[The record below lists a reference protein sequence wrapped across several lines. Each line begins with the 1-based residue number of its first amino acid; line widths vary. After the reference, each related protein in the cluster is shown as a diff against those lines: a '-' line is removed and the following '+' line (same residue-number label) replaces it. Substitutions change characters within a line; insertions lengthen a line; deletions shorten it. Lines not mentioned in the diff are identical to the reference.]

1 MKKFVSTLLALAL
14 VLSMTTAF
22 AAGSRGSDD
31 IANVTT
37 EEATVAASIVES
49 EAVEALKAKLAEG
62 DLSAVIPED
71 VLALIPE
78 EFRSAE
84 NIADNIKEIVALKL
98 EGEADGP
105 ILLTLNL
112 DTPYEDGTELIALLG
127 VIVDEEVAEWIV
139 KEGTVKDNAIT
150 VELTEE
156 EAAKLLNQTFATII
170 FNK

>member
-22 AAGSRGSDD
+22 AAGSRGSND
-31 IANVTT
+31 IPTVTT
-37 EEATVAASIVES
+37 EEATVTATIVES
-49 EAVEALKAKLAEG
+49 EFIEALKAKIAEEG
-62 DLSAVIPED
+62 LDAAFPED
-71 VLALIPE
+71 ALAQIPE

-84 NIADNIKEIVALKL
+84 DVGDNVKEIIAVKL

-105 ILLTLNL
+105 ILLTLEL

>member
-22 AAGSRGSDD
+22 AAGSRGSND

-49 EAVEALKAKLAEG
+49 PAVEALKELIAAG
-62 DLSAVIPED
+62 DLSAALPEE
-71 VLALIPE
+71 VLEQIPE
-78 EFRSAE
+78 EFRNAE

-98 EGEADGP
+98 EGEVDGP
-105 ILLTLNL
+105 ITLTIEL
-112 DTPYEDGTELIALLG
+112 DTPYEDGAEVIALLG
-127 VIVDEEVAEWIV
+127 VIVDDEVAEWIV

-156 EAAKLLNQTFATII
+156 EAAKLLNQVFATII